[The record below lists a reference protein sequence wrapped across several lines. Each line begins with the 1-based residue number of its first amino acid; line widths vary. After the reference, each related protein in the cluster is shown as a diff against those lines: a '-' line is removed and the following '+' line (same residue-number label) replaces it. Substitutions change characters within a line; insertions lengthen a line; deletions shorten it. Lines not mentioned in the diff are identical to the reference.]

1 MTSFICLACQPSP
14 SSTCMKMRKAC
25 AVLHLQVSMNL
36 HRTRLSKGKGLIFIP
51 SLWPSRRQ
59 LTLQKAGCT
68 ERPQPCTDMN
78 RELRLAVESSL
89 PSGLGAAGRWAASV
103 SVAKINA
110 PKLRLPQNQDPS
122 SSIQVKNQ
130 CFFFFFFFK

>member
-1 MTSFICLACQPSP
+1 
-14 SSTCMKMRKAC
+14 
-25 AVLHLQVSMNL
+25 
-36 HRTRLSKGKGLIFIP
+36 
-51 SLWPSRRQ
+51 
-59 LTLQKAGCT
+59 
-68 ERPQPCTDMN
+68 MN

-130 CFFFFFFFK
+130 CFFFFFFF